1 LHNNATNNENLVV
14 LRLRNRQTL
23 EMLLEKEKLIQQRD
37 NELERLREILETERN
52 VRQIESMDVIV
63 RPMSDQLDED
73 QLSKK
78 ELELRE
84 RQRQLEDDIT
94 RWESE
99 RAEVVKP
106 ALEEVEQQLRDLKVK
121 VCMK

>member
-1 LHNNATNNENLVV
+1 
-14 LRLRNRQTL
+14 
-23 EMLLEKEKLIQQRD
+23 MEKEKLIQQRD
-37 NELERLREILETERN
+37 NELERLREILEAERN
-52 VRQIESMDVIV
+52 VQQIESMDVIV

-78 ELELRE
+78 ELELQE

-106 ALEEVEQQLRDLKVK
+106 ALEEVEEQLRELKVK

>member
-1 LHNNATNNENLVV
+1 
-14 LRLRNRQTL
+14 
-23 EMLLEKEKLIQQRD
+23 MLLEKEKLIQKRD
-37 NELERLREILETERN
+37 NELEQLREKLEAERN

-99 RAEVVKP
+99 QAEVAKP
-106 ALEEVEQQLRDLKVK
+106 ALEEVEEQLRDLKVK

>member
-1 LHNNATNNENLVV
+1 
-14 LRLRNRQTL
+14 
-23 EMLLEKEKLIQQRD
+23 MLLEKEKLIQKRD
-37 NELERLREILETERN
+37 NELEQLREKLEAERN

-63 RPMSDQLDED
+63 RPMSDELDED

-99 RAEVVKP
+99 QAEVAKP
-106 ALEEVEQQLRDLKVK
+106 ALEEVEEQLRDLKVK